1 MGNHPVLK
9 KFNQLTLLLFIS
21 QFQTHLLYKMP
32 ADEVQNV
39 ASENVEAQVKKPTVA
54 KAKKSTGAKKGTKAE
69 AKKMSYLEMV
79 TDAITTMKD
88 RSGSSRKAIT
98 RHILETHKID
108 DAKVI
113 HIRKAIAH
121 GMEKGILKQART
133 SGKGAG
139 SFRVAK
145 EEKPKKV
152 TKPKKP
158 VAKKVVKASS
168 AGASTVKKNLQKRIV
183 KKVAPKKVVKKAG
196 AKTQEKSTKPTKE
209 PSAAKKDEKPSK
221 KQAGAA
227 KKTKTK

>member
-1 MGNHPVLK
+1 MGSNQ
-9 KFNQLTLLLFIS
+9 KFFQLTCLLLIS
-21 QFQTHLLYKMP
+21 QIQTHLNYKMS
-32 ADEVQNV
+32 ADVVQNV
-39 ASENVEAQVKKPTVA
+39 VSEKVAAPVKKPTVA

-79 TDAITTMKD
+79 IDAITTMRD

-108 DAKVI
+108 AAKMI

-145 EEKPKKV
+145 EEKPKKA

-168 AGASTVKKNLQKRIV
+168 AGASTVKKNLQKKTV
-183 KKVAPKKVVKKAG
+183 KKVAPKKVVKKTG
-196 AKTQEKSTKPTKE
+196 AKTQEKKLTKPTKK

-221 KQAGAA
+221 KVAGAS

>member
-1 MGNHPVLK
+1 MGSNQE
-9 KFNQLTLLLFIS
+9 FNQFIWLLLIS
-21 QFQTHLLYKMP
+21 QIPTHLFYKMS
-32 ADEVQNV
+32 AGEVQNV
-39 ASENVEAQVKKPTVA
+39 ASEKVEAPVKKATVA
-54 KAKKSTGAKKGTKAE
+54 KTKKSAGAKKGTKAE

-79 TDAITTMKD
+79 ADAITTMKD

-168 AGASTVKKNLQKRIV
+168 AGALTVKKNLQKKTV
-183 KKVAPKKVVKKAG
+183 KKVAPKKVAKKAG
-196 AKTQEKSTKPTKE
+196 AKTQEKKTTKPAKK
-209 PSAAKKDEKPSK
+209 PSAAKKVEKSSSKPAGASK
-221 KQAGAA
+221 KIKA
-227 KKTKTK
+227 K

>member
-1 MGNHPVLK
+1 M
-9 KFNQLTLLLFIS
+9 S
-21 QFQTHLLYKMP
+21 
-32 ADEVQNV
+32 A
-39 ASENVEAQVKKPTVA
+39 
-54 KAKKSTGAKKGTKAE
+54 GAKKGTKAE

-168 AGASTVKKNLQKRIV
+168 AGASTVKNNLQKKTV
-183 KKVAPKKVVKKAG
+183 KKVAPKKIAKKTG
-196 AKTQEKSTKPTKE
+196 AKTQEKKTTKPTKK

-221 KQAGAA
+221 KQAGAS

>member
-1 MGNHPVLK
+1 MGSTQ
-9 KFNQLTLLLFIS
+9 KFNQLTCLLLIS
-21 QFQTHLLYKMP
+21 QFHLLYKMS

-39 ASENVEAQVKKPTVA
+39 GSEEVEAPVKKATVA
-54 KAKKSTGAKKGTKAE
+54 KTKKSAGAKKGTKAE

-88 RSGSSRKAIT
+88 RTGSSRKAIT

-108 DAKVI
+108 DAKVV

-168 AGASTVKKNLQKRIV
+168 AGASTVKKNLQKKTV
-183 KKVAPKKVVKKAG
+183 KKVAPKKVAKKAG
-196 AKTQEKSTKPTKE
+196 AKTQEEKTTKPAKK
-209 PSAAKKDEKPSK
+209 PSAVKKVENPSSKP
-221 KQAGAA
+221 AGAS
-227 KKTKTK
+227 KKTKN

>member
-1 MGNHPVLK
+1 MGSNQ
-9 KFNQLTLLLFIS
+9 KFFQLTCILLFS
-21 QFQTHLLYKMP
+21 QILTHLFYKMS

-39 ASENVEAQVKKPTVA
+39 ASKKVEAPVKKTTVA
-54 KAKKSTGAKKGTKAE
+54 KAKKSTGAKKGTKVE

-108 DAKVI
+108 AAKVI

-145 EEKPKKV
+145 EDKLKKA

-168 AGASTVKKNLQKRIV
+168 AGASTAKKNLQKKTV
-183 KKVAPKKVVKKAG
+183 KKVAPKKVVKKTG
-196 AKTQEKSTKPTKE
+196 AKTQENKTTKPTKK
-209 PSAAKKDEKPSK
+209 PNAAKKDEKPSK
-221 KQAGAA
+221 KQAGAS

>member
-1 MGNHPVLK
+1 MG
-9 KFNQLTLLLFIS
+9 I
-21 QFQTHLLYKMP
+21 
-32 ADEVQNV
+32 
-39 ASENVEAQVKKPTVA
+39 
-54 KAKKSTGAKKGTKAE
+54 
-69 AKKMSYLEMV
+69 
-79 TDAITTMKD
+79 DA
-88 RSGSSRKAIT
+88 
-98 RHILETHKID
+98 
-108 DAKVI
+108 AKVI

-145 EEKPKKV
+145 EEKLKKV

-158 VAKKVVKASS
+158 VAKKVIKASS
-168 AGASTVKKNLQKRIV
+168 AGVSTVKKNLQKKTV

-196 AKTQEKSTKPTKE
+196 AKTQEKKTTKPTKK
-209 PSAAKKDEKPSK
+209 PSAAKKDERPSK

>member
-1 MGNHPVLK
+1 MGVLK
-9 KFNQLTLLLFIS
+9 KFNQLTRLLIIS

-39 ASENVEAQVKKPTVA
+39 TSEKVEAQVKKPTV
-54 KAKKSTGAKKGTKAE
+54 AKKGTKAE

-79 TDAITTMKD
+79 TDAITTVKD

-108 DAKVI
+108 AAKVI

-145 EEKPKKV
+145 EEKPKKA

-168 AGASTVKKNLQKRIV
+168 AGALTVKKNLQK
-183 KKVAPKKVVKKAG
+183 
-196 AKTQEKSTKPTKE
+196 KTV
-209 PSAAKKDEKPSK
+209 
-221 KQAGAA
+221 
-227 KKTKTK
+227 

>member
-1 MGNHPVLK
+1 
-9 KFNQLTLLLFIS
+9 
-21 QFQTHLLYKMP
+21 
-32 ADEVQNV
+32 
-39 ASENVEAQVKKPTVA
+39 
-54 KAKKSTGAKKGTKAE
+54 
-69 AKKMSYLEMV
+69 
-79 TDAITTMKD
+79 MKD

-108 DAKVI
+108 AAKVI

-145 EEKPKKV
+145 EEKPKKA

-158 VAKKVVKASS
+158 VAKKVVKK
-168 AGASTVKKNLQKRIV
+168 T
-183 KKVAPKKVVKKAG
+183 G
-196 AKTQEKSTKPTKE
+196 AKSQEKKPTKPIKK

-221 KQAGAA
+221 KVADAS

>member
-1 MGNHPVLK
+1 MGSNQ
-9 KFNQLTLLLFIS
+9 KFFQLTLLLLIS
-21 QFQTHLLYKMP
+21 QIPTHLFYKMSV
-32 ADEVQNV
+32 DEVQNV
-39 ASENVEAQVKKPTVA
+39 ASEKVEAPVKKATVA
-54 KAKKSTGAKKGTKAE
+54 KTKKSAGAKKGTKAE

-121 GMEKGILKQART
+121 GMEKGILKQARF
-133 SGKGAG
+133 SGKGPG

-152 TKPKKP
+152 TKLKKP
-158 VAKKVVKASS
+158 VAKKVAKASS
-168 AGASTVKKNLQKRIV
+168 AGASSVKNNLQKRTV
-183 KKVAPKKVVKKAG
+183 KKVAPKKVAKKAG
-196 AKTQEKSTKPTKE
+196 AKTREKKTTKPAKK
-209 PSAAKKDEKPSK
+209 PSAAKKVENPSSKP
-221 KQAGAA
+221 AGAS

>member
-1 MGNHPVLK
+1 MGSNQ
-9 KFNQLTLLLFIS
+9 KFNQLICILSIS
-21 QFQTHLLYKMP
+21 QIQTHLVFKMS
-32 ADEVQNV
+32 ADEVLNV
-39 ASENVEAQVKKPTVA
+39 ASEKVEAPVKKTTVA

-139 SFRVAK
+139 SFRVVK
-145 EEKPKKV
+145 EEKLKKV
-152 TKPKKP
+152 AKPKKP

-168 AGASTVKKNLQKRIV
+168 AGASTVKKNLQKKTV
-183 KKVAPKKVVKKAG
+183 KKVAPKKVAKKAG
-196 AKTQEKSTKPTKE
+196 AKTQEKKTTKPAKK
-209 PSAAKKDEKPSK
+209 PSAAKKVEKPSSK
-221 KQAGAA
+221 PAGAS

>member
-1 MGNHPVLK
+1 MG
-9 KFNQLTLLLFIS
+9 FIS
-21 QFQTHLLYKMP
+21 QIQTHLLYKMP
-32 ADEVQNV
+32 SDEVQNV
-39 ASENVEAQVKKPTVA
+39 ASEKVEAPVKKPTVA

-79 TDAITTMKD
+79 TDAITMMKD

-98 RHILETHKID
+98 RHILETYKID
-108 DAKVI
+108 AAKVI

-145 EEKPKKV
+145 EEKPKKA

-168 AGASTVKKNLQKRIV
+168 AGASTVKKNLQKKTV

-196 AKTQEKSTKPTKE
+196 AKTQEKTTKPTKK
-209 PSAAKKDEKPSK
+209 PSAAKKDEEKPSK
-221 KQAGAA
+221 KVAGAL

>member
-1 MGNHPVLK
+1 MGSNQ
-9 KFNQLTLLLFIS
+9 KFFQLTLLLLIL
-21 QFQTHLLYKMP
+21 QFQTQLLYKMSV
-32 ADEVQNV
+32 DDVQNV
-39 ASENVEAQVKKPTVA
+39 ASKKVEAPAKKATVA
-54 KAKKSTGAKKGTKAE
+54 NAKKSTGAKKGTKTE

-88 RSGSSRKAIT
+88 RSGSSRQAIT
-98 RHILETHKID
+98 RHILETYKID
-108 DAKVI
+108 AAKVI

-145 EEKPKKV
+145 EEKPEKT
-152 TKPKKP
+152 TKQKKP

-168 AGASTVKKNLQKRIV
+168 AGASVKKNLQKKTV
-183 KKVAPKKVVKKAG
+183 KKVAPKKVVKKTG
-196 AKTQEKSTKPTKE
+196 AKTQEKKTTKPMKK
-209 PSAAKKDEKPSK
+209 PSAAKDEKPSK
-221 KQAGAA
+221 KQAGAS

>member
-1 MGNHPVLK
+1 MGIDLSNPNPSSL
-9 KFNQLTLLLFIS
+9 
-21 QFQTHLLYKMP
+21 LLYKMP

-39 ASENVEAQVKKPTVA
+39 ASEKAEAPVKKTTVA
-54 KAKKSTGAKKGTKAE
+54 KAKKSTGVKKGTKAE

-108 DAKVI
+108 AAKVI

-121 GMEKGILKQART
+121 GIEKGILKQART

-145 EEKPKKV
+145 EEKLKKA

-168 AGASTVKKNLQKRIV
+168 AGASTVKKNLQKKTV
-183 KKVAPKKVVKKAG
+183 KKVAPKKVVKKTG
-196 AKTQEKSTKPTKE
+196 AKTQEKKTTKPKKK

-221 KQAGAA
+221 KQAGAS

>member
-1 MGNHPVLK
+1 MGNQ
-9 KFNQLTLLLFIS
+9 KFNRFIRLILIS
-21 QFQTHLLYKMP
+21 QIQTHLVFKMS
-32 ADEVQNV
+32 ADDVQNV
-39 ASENVEAQVKKPTVA
+39 ASDKVEAPVKKTTV
-54 KAKKSTGAKKGTKAE
+54 AKKGTKAE

-108 DAKVI
+108 AAKVI

-145 EEKPKKV
+145 EEKPKKA
-152 TKPKKP
+152 TKPK
-158 VAKKVVKASS
+158 
-168 AGASTVKKNLQKRIV
+168 
-183 KKVAPKKVVKKAG
+183 
-196 AKTQEKSTKPTKE
+196 
-209 PSAAKKDEKPSK
+209 
-221 KQAGAA
+221 
-227 KKTKTK
+227 

>member
-1 MGNHPVLK
+1 MGSNQ
-9 KFNQLTLLLFIS
+9 KFYQFIGLLLIS
-21 QFQTHLLYKMP
+21 QIRTHLVFKMS

-39 ASENVEAQVKKPTVA
+39 VSEKVEAPVKKAPVS

-108 DAKVI
+108 AAKVI

-145 EEKPKKV
+145 EEKPKQA

-168 AGASTVKKNLQKRIV
+168 AGASTVKKNLQKKTV
-183 KKVAPKKVVKKAG
+183 KKVAPKKVVKKAV
-196 AKTQEKSTKPTKE
+196 AKTQEKTTKPTKK

-227 KKTKTK
+227 KIKTK

>member
-1 MGNHPVLK
+1 MGL
-9 KFNQLTLLLFIS
+9 IS
-21 QFQTHLLYKMP
+21 QIQTHLVFKMS

-39 ASENVEAQVKKPTVA
+39 ASEKVEAPVKKATVA

-79 TDAITTMKD
+79 TDAITTKKD

-108 DAKVI
+108 AAKVI

-145 EEKPKKV
+145 EEKPKKA

-158 VAKKVVKASS
+158 VAKKVDKASS
-168 AGASTVKKNLQKRIV
+168 AGASTVKNLQKKTV
-183 KKVAPKKVVKKAG
+183 KKVAPKKVVKKTG
-196 AKTQEKSTKPTKE
+196 AQTQEKKTTKPTKK

-227 KKTKTK
+227 KTKTK

>member
-1 MGNHPVLK
+1 MG
-9 KFNQLTLLLFIS
+9 
-21 QFQTHLLYKMP
+21 
-32 ADEVQNV
+32 
-39 ASENVEAQVKKPTVA
+39 
-54 KAKKSTGAKKGTKAE
+54 STGVKKGTKTE

-79 TDAITTMKD
+79 TDAITTMND

-108 DAKVI
+108 AAKVI

-145 EEKPKKV
+145 EEKPKKA
-152 TKPKKP
+152 TKLKKP

-168 AGASTVKKNLQKRIV
+168 AGASTVKKNLQKKTV
-183 KKVAPKKVVKKAG
+183 KKVAPKKVVKKTG
-196 AKTQEKSTKPTKE
+196 AKTQEKKTNKSTKK
-209 PSAAKKDEKPSK
+209 PSAAKDVKPSK
-221 KQAGAA
+221 KQVGASK

>member
-1 MGNHPVLK
+1 MGYLV
-9 KFNQLTLLLFIS
+9 
-21 QFQTHLLYKMP
+21 YKMSV
-32 ADEVQNV
+32 DEVQNV
-39 ASENVEAQVKKPTVA
+39 ASEEAEAPVKKTSVA
-54 KAKKSTGAKKGTKAE
+54 KAKKSTGAKKGTKTE

-108 DAKVI
+108 AAKVI

-158 VAKKVVKASS
+158 VAKKVVKVSS
-168 AGASTVKKNLQKRIV
+168 AGASTVKKNLQKNTV
-183 KKVAPKKVVKKAG
+183 KKVAPKKVAKKAG
-196 AKTQEKSTKPTKE
+196 AKTQDKKTTKPAKK
-209 PSAAKKDEKPSK
+209 PSAAKKVEKSSSK
-221 KQAGAA
+221 PAGAS

>member
-1 MGNHPVLK
+1 MGVLK
-9 KFNQLTLLLFIS
+9 SSISLSDLLIS
-21 QFQTHLLYKMP
+21 QIQTHLLYKMS

-39 ASENVEAQVKKPTVA
+39 ASEKVEAPVKKATVA

-108 DAKVI
+108 AAKVI

-145 EEKPKKV
+145 EEKLKKA

-168 AGASTVKKNLQKRIV
+168 AGASTVKKNLQKKTV

-196 AKTQEKSTKPTKE
+196 AKTQEKKPTKPTKK

-221 KQAGAA
+221 KVAGAS

>member
-1 MGNHPVLK
+1 MGSTQ
-9 KFNQLTLLLFIS
+9 KFNQLTCLLLIS
-21 QFQTHLLYKMP
+21 QFHLLYKMS

-39 ASENVEAQVKKPTVA
+39 GSEKEEAPVKKPTVA
-54 KAKKSTGAKKGTKAE
+54 KAKKSTGAKKGTKTE

-79 TDAITTMKD
+79 TDAITTMND

-108 DAKVI
+108 AAKVI

-145 EEKPKKV
+145 EEKPKKA

-158 VAKKVVKASS
+158 GSKKVVKASS
-168 AGASTVKKNLQKRIV
+168 AGASTAKKNLQKKTV
-183 KKVAPKKVVKKAG
+183 KKVAPKKVVKKTG
-196 AKTQEKSTKPTKE
+196 AKTQEKKPTKPTKK

-221 KQAGAA
+221 KQAGAS

>member
-1 MGNHPVLK
+1 MG
-9 KFNQLTLLLFIS
+9 QLTRLLFIS
-21 QFQTHLLYKMP
+21 QIQTYLVFIMS

-39 ASENVEAQVKKPTVA
+39 ASVKVEAPVKKPTVA
-54 KAKKSTGAKKGTKAE
+54 KAKKTTGAKKGTKAE

-98 RHILETHKID
+98 RHILETQKID
-108 DAKVI
+108 AAKVI

-121 GMEKGILKQART
+121 GMEKGILQQARA
-133 SGKGAG
+133 SDKGAG

-145 EEKPKKV
+145 EEKPKKA
-152 TKPKKP
+152 TKPKKL

-168 AGASTVKKNLQKRIV
+168 AGALTVKKNLQKKTV
-183 KKVAPKKVVKKAG
+183 KVAPKKVVKKTG
-196 AKTQEKSTKPTKE
+196 AKTQEKTTKPTTK

-227 KKTKTK
+227 KTKTK

>member
-1 MGNHPVLK
+1 MG
-9 KFNQLTLLLFIS
+9 FIS
-21 QFQTHLLYKMP
+21 QIQTHLLYKMP
-32 ADEVQNV
+32 SDEVQNV
-39 ASENVEAQVKKPTVA
+39 ASEKVEAPVKKPTVA

-69 AKKMSYLEMV
+69 AKKISYLEMV

-98 RHILETHKID
+98 RHILETQKID
-108 DAKVI
+108 AAKVI
-113 HIRKAIAH
+113 HICKAIAH

-145 EEKPKKV
+145 EEKPKKAA
-152 TKPKKP
+152 KPKKP

-168 AGASTVKKNLQKRIV
+168 AGASTVKKNLQKKTV
-183 KKVAPKKVVKKAG
+183 KVAPKKVVKKTG
-196 AKTQEKSTKPTKE
+196 AKTQEKKPTKPMKK

-221 KQAGAA
+221 KVAGAS
-227 KKTKTK
+227 KKTKTN

>member
-1 MGNHPVLK
+1 MG
-9 KFNQLTLLLFIS
+9 IS
-21 QFQTHLLYKMP
+21 QFHLLYKMSS
-32 ADEVQNV
+32 DEVQNV
-39 ASENVEAQVKKPTVA
+39 GSEKVEAPVKKTTVA
-54 KAKKSTGAKKGTKAE
+54 KAKKSTGVKKGTKTE

-108 DAKVI
+108 AAKVI

-145 EEKPKKV
+145 EEKPKKA

-168 AGASTVKKNLQKRIV
+168 AGASTVKKNLQKKTV
-183 KKVAPKKVVKKAG
+183 KKVAAKKVVKKSG
-196 AKTQEKSTKPTKE
+196 AKTKEKKTTKPTKK
-209 PSAAKKDEKPSK
+209 PNATKKDEKPSK
-221 KQAGAA
+221 KQAGAS

>member
-1 MGNHPVLK
+1 MGSTEKLQSVD
-9 KFNQLTLLLFIS
+9 LTWGIS
-21 QFQTHLLYKMP
+21 QIQTHLVIKMS

-39 ASENVEAQVKKPTVA
+39 VSEKVEAPVKKATVA
-54 KAKKSTGAKKGTKAE
+54 KAKKSTGAQKGTKAE

-79 TDAITTMKD
+79 TDAITAMKD

-98 RHILETHKID
+98 RHILEMHKID
-108 DAKVI
+108 TAKVI

-121 GMEKGILKQART
+121 GIEKGILKQART

-158 VAKKVVKASS
+158 VVKKVVKASS
-168 AGASTVKKNLQKRIV
+168 AGALTVKKNLQKKTV
-183 KKVAPKKVVKKAG
+183 KKVAPKKVAKKAG
-196 AKTQEKSTKPTKE
+196 AKTQEKKTNKPAKK
-209 PSAAKKDEKPSK
+209 PSAAKKVEKSSSK
-221 KQAGAA
+221 PAGAS